1 MSDMG
6 LPFAMAILD
15 LASEQG
21 KEKDWQ
27 AQLESM
33 ASAVSSD
40 ADYLLALKSPAVNR
54 DLKKQWLRELFSEQ
68 VDETLLDMLMVAV
81 EYDAAGDLPAIVES
95 YKQLYERR
103 LGIVPVTVT
112 SAIALDDEQTA
123 KLQKKLEQQL
133 KAPVRLT
140 LETDPSLMGGMIIQ
154 TPDHLQDLSVKGQL
168 ENMKEQL
175 HRE

>member
-1 MSDMG
+1 MSEMG

-27 AQLESM
+27 NQLNEI
-33 ASAVSSD
+33 AKAVSSD
-40 ADYLLALKSPAVNR
+40 ADYLLALESPGVNR
-54 DLKKQWLRELFSEQ
+54 DLKKQWLRELFTGQ
-68 VDETLLDMLMVAV
+68 VDDTLLDMLMVAV
-81 EYDAAGDLPAIVES
+81 DYDAASELPAIAKS
-95 YKQLYERR
+95 YTQLYERK

-112 SAIALDDEQTA
+112 SAIALDDEQTT
-123 KLQKKLEQQL
+123 KLKTKLEQQL

-154 TPDHLQDLSVKGQL
+154 TPDYLQDLSVKGQL
-168 ENMKEQL
+168 ETMKEQL